1 MMNHLHSDIQVK
13 SIEALDNL
21 EKAIE
26 LNQIPTTVRME
37 NRVNLVDRAGDI
49 NMRYRPLSFRKSPS
63 TQKSVAQKSVEF

>member
-63 TQKSVAQKSVEF
+63 T